1 MMTPTAKAKNNLLR
15 SRNRLIGAALAGCSV
30 FALNACISD
39 GDENSKAP
47 STPSSPEKSVAP
59 SMTSDP
65 DAAAKKAILTTYDG
79 MWAAQMKAYKDRR
92 TSAKGTDLPKFA
104 ALNALSTLE
113 LDLRQMKDSG
123 SRVVGTL
130 GHAPKVTGI
139 KSSGTPRATVVDC
152 LDLSAWK
159 ETDSSG
165 KVIPLPSNQPTRY
178 QATATVEQW
187 KTGWIVTEYTPNGER
202 SC

>member
-1 MMTPTAKAKNNLLR
+1 MTPTTKAKNNLLH
-15 SRNRLIGAALAGCSV
+15 SPNRPIGTALAACLLFTIAACSSE
-30 FALNACISD
+30 SD
-39 GDENSKAP
+39 DNSKAP
-47 STPSSPEKSVAP
+47 STSPDPAKSVAP
-59 SMTSDP
+59 SITSDP
-65 DAAAKKAILTTYDG
+65 DATAKKAILATYNG

-92 TSAKGTDLPKFA
+92 ASAKGTDLPKYA
-104 ALNALSTLE
+104 ALNALSTLD

-130 GHAPKVTGI
+130 GHTPKVTGI